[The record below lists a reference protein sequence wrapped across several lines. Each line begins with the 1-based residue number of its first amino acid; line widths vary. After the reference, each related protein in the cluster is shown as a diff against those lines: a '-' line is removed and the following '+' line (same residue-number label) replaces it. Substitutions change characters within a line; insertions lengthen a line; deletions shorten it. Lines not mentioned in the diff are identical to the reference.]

1 MPGTVVPAIV
11 GSILLLLVGF
21 LALLAERRSPVAR
34 WFALLNIC
42 LAATSALAATSN
54 ASHRHALIF
63 ARLASGAATLALA
76 SLHLQL
82 AALARDIERPSV
94 RWLLRLRGV
103 VVLNSLIAGA
113 LSAFGLGYGPTFGPI
128 LPVVLTLV
136 ALVGVWAI
144 ALMFALYRH
153 GDQRQRREVLWTG
166 LGVVVF
172 DFAGMVVLSMVL
184 PRFGMPTAAWAPT
197 ALAAGS
203 VVMLFSMVLTRH
215 LTLEE
220 LESHRSGGSW
230 RRIKESPSGAVLE
243 PGCRACA
250 TCGAMLAPRAEAAY
264 CPLDGGPIR
273 AGADPWPG
281 RTIDDRFTIE
291 KLIGAGGMGRVYR
304 ARHLRLGTGL
314 AIKLLNADLAADRNA
329 AERFVR
335 EARAAMRIRSPH
347 VVIVHDLGE
356 LPQGIPFLTMELL
369 NGVPLSSLLDGD
381 RKLPAATVAEL
392 GRQLAIGLAAAH
404 AEGIVHRDLKPSNVI
419 ITLDGERDVA
429 KIVDFGLAKI
439 ADERAESG
447 ELTTIGRVFGTP
459 GYIAPEQAAG
469 RAADHKS
476 DVYSLGVILYRARAG
491 RRPFEGGALE
501 LLAKHIAHTPPPLGA
516 HPLDQLIM
524 RMLAKDPAVRP
535 AAHDLVVL
543 LGQHCD
549 GEARL
554 IGTVTPSPATDPTL
568 TAVSP

>member
-1 MPGTVVPAIV
+1 MPGTVVPALV

-34 WFALLNIC
+34 WFALLNLF
-42 LAATSALAATSN
+42 LAATSALAAISN
-54 ASHRHALIF
+54 ASATHALSF
-63 ARLASGAATLALA
+63 ARFASIAATLALL
-76 SLHLQL
+76 SLHQQL
-82 AALARDIERPSV
+82 VTLARDIERPSV
-94 RWLLRLRGV
+94 RWLLRLRA
-103 VVLNSLIAGA
+103 VVLANTSVAGG
-113 LSAFGLGYGPTFGPI
+113 LSAFGIGYGPTFGPI

-136 ALVGVWAI
+136 ILVGAWAI
-144 ALMFALYRH
+144 ALMVALHRH
-153 GDQRQRREVLWTG
+153 GDQRQRREVAWMA
-166 LGVVVF
+166 LGVGVF

-184 PRFGMPTAAWAPT
+184 PRFGLPTAAWAP
-197 ALAAGS
+197 ASLAAGS
-203 VVMLFSMVLTRH
+203 VVMLFSMVLTRQRE
-215 LTLEE
+215 LEE
-220 LESHRSGGSW
+220 LESNRGW
-230 RRIKESPSGAVLE
+230 QRRIKESPSGAVAE

-250 TCGAMLAPRAEAAY
+250 TCGAMLAPRVEAAY

-281 RTIDDRFTIE
+281 RTIDERFTIE
-291 KLIGAGGMGRVYR
+291 RLIGAGGMGRVYR

-356 LPQGIPFLTMELL
+356 LPPGIPFLTMELL
-369 NGVPLSSLLDGD
+369 NGVPLSALLDGD
-381 RKLPAATVAEL
+381 RKLPASTVAEL

-404 AEGIVHRDLKPSNVI
+404 AEAIVHRDLKPSNVI

-459 GYIAPEQAAG
+459 GYVAPEQAAG
-469 RAADHKS
+469 RVADHKS

-491 RRPFEGGALE
+491 RRPFEGTALE
-501 LLAKHIAHTPPPLGA
+501 LLSQHIAHAPPPLGA

-535 AAHDLVVL
+535 AAHDLAL
-543 LGQHCD
+543 LLAAHTD
-549 GEARL
+549 GEPRL